1 MADTNLFCK
10 SNEFSIDQINPSR
23 LKCADGEVYEKKD
36 LKGKQGIVS
45 DLISERKV
53 IVEGLNM
60 VKKTTKPNPSK
71 GEQGGIIS
79 KEKPLDISNVAI
91 FNNTTSKADKVNF
104 KKLKDG
110 KKIRI
115 FKSNQEA
122 IDV

>member
-1 MADTNLFCK
+1 M
-10 SNEFSIDQINPSR
+10 
-23 LKCADGEVYEKKD
+23 KKIRKGD
-36 LKGKQGIVS
+36 KVIVNTGKDKGKQGIVS
-45 DLISERKV
+45 DLINDRHV
-53 IVEGLNM
+53 IVEGLNK

-71 GEQGGIIS
+71 GEQGGIVN
-79 KEKPLDISNVAI
+79 KEMPLDISNIAI
-91 FNNTTSKADKVNF
+91 FNNATSKADKVTF